1 MKIFWHSA
9 IDKAET
15 RLRKM
20 HARLEAQMDEVVRLQ
35 REGSDDTQALSLLQC
50 MQETL
55 QQRIWRAERS
65 LRGYEAEL
73 NSQVL
78 LDRPLLERSQRE

>member
-1 MKIFWHSA
+1 MKTSWHSA

-15 RLRKM
+15 RLRKTQ
-20 HARLEAQMDEVVRLQ
+20 ARLEAQMDEVVRLQ

-55 QQRIWRAERS
+55 QQRISRTERS
-65 LRGYEAEL
+65 LRGHEAEL
-73 NSQVL
+73 NSLVL
-78 LDRPLLERSQRE
+78 LDRPLLQRSQRE